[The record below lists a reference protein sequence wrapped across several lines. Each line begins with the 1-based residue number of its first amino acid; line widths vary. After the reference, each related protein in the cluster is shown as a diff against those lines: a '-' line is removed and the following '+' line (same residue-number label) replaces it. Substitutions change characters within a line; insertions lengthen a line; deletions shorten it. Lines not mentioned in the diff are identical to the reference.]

1 MGNIGSGGLALPS
14 NNSPPWKEEVRAQRF
29 RLAVAGTLEVLHQG
43 WIVIAEMEGHVPE
56 WVGEEER
63 LGRGGLCSGPGL
75 FTRF

>member
-1 MGNIGSGGLALPS
+1 MGCVLGWYDLNAFPLV
-14 NNSPPWKEEVRAQRF
+14 KC
-29 RLAVAGTLEVLHQG
+29 LAVAGTLEVLHQG